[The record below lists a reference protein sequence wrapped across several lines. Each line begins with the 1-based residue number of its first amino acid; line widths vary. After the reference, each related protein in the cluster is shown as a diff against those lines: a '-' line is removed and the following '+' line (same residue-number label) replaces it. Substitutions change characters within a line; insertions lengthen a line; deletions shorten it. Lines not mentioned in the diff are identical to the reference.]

1 MSREDVAAVA
11 RALLYEGYML
21 YPYRPSSVKNRQR
34 FNFGVI
40 YPERHNRGQDAVDPW
55 LMQTECLVLGD
66 AGPVVDVEVG
76 FLHLVTRTILLTPD
90 AGATEPAEV
99 DRLVVGDRVYQTWQ
113 EAVER
118 RVRVERLALAELA
131 ALDGRIATRPFA
143 FPDTDERE
151 PIPAPGGGTAGFIRR
166 RQAAIAGEIQ
176 VEVRPAAAN
185 CAVVGVRI
193 MNRTDARPDSARR
206 EDVLAHCLVSAH
218 TILTVEQGEFVS
230 LLDPPE
236 ELREAAAGC
245 RNLNT
250 WPVLAGTAPA
260 RDTMLS
266 SPIILYDYPEIA
278 PQSAGDLFDGTE
290 IDEILSLRIMTLS
303 DDERR
308 EIAQSDEHARLLL
321 ERTESLAAEELMS
334 LHGVMRPVGPGRR
347 G

>member
-1 MSREDVAAVA
+1 MSREQVAAVA

-40 YPERHNRGQDAVDPW
+40 YPEAHSRRQDGTDPC
-55 LMQTECLVLGD
+55 LMQTECVILHQT
-66 AGPVVDVEVG
+66 GPVIGVEVG
-76 FLHLVTRTILLTPD
+76 FLHLVTRTIALAPA
-90 AGATEPAEV
+90 AGSGEAVEV
-99 DRLVVGDRVYQTWQ
+99 DRLVVGDRVYHAWQ

-118 RVRVERLALAELA
+118 RIQVEHLGLGELA
-131 ALDGRIATRPFA
+131 GHPASSTFG

-151 PIPAPGGGTAGFIRR
+151 PIPGPSGGTAGFVRR
-166 RQAAIAGEIQ
+166 RQTAVAGEIQ
-176 VEVRPAAAN
+176 VELRPAGAGAS
-185 CAVVGVRI
+185 VLTVRI
-193 MNRTDARPDSARR
+193 LNRTAAGPDMARR
-206 EDVLAHCLVSAH
+206 EDILARCLVSAH
-218 TILTVEQGEFVS
+218 TILTVEGGEFVS
-230 LLDPPE
+230 LLDPPAGLAE
-236 ELREAAAGC
+236 VAAGC

-250 WPVLAGTAPA
+250 WPVLGGTPPA
-260 RDTMLS
+260 RDTVLS

-278 PQSAGDLFDGTE
+278 PESAGDLFDGTE

-321 ERTESLAAEELMS
+321 ERTESLAAEQLMS
-334 LHGVMRPVGPGRR
+334 LHGVMRPGGPGRR

>member
-40 YPERHNRGQDAVDPW
+40 YPEQYSRGQDAVDPW

-76 FLHLVTRTILLTPD
+76 FLHLVTRTILLAPE
-90 AGATEPAEV
+90 ASATEPVEV
-99 DRLVVGDRVYQTWQ
+99 DRLVVGDRIYQTWQ

-118 RVRVERLALAELA
+118 RVRVEGLQLA
-131 ALDGRIATRPFA
+131 ALVGQVTTRPFA
-143 FPDTDERE
+143 FPDTDEHE
-151 PIPAPGGGTAGFIRR
+151 PIHASGGGTAGFIRR
-166 RQAAIAGEIQ
+166 RQAAVAGEIQ
-176 VEVRPAAAN
+176 VEVRAGGAN
-185 CAVVGVRI
+185 CAVIGVRI
-193 MNRTDARPDSARR
+193 MNRTDAGPDPARR
-206 EDVLAHCLVSAH
+206 EDVLAHCLVSVH

-230 LLDPPE
+230 LLDPPA
-236 ELREAAAGC
+236 ELRALAAQC

-250 WPVLAGTAPA
+250 WPVLAGTPPV

-266 SPIILYDYPEIA
+266 SPIILYDYPEVA
-278 PQSAGDLFDGTE
+278 PESAGDLFDGTE

-308 EIAQSDEHARLLL
+308 EIAQSDERARLLL
-321 ERTESLAAEELMS
+321 ERTESLAAEQLMS
-334 LHGVMRPVGPGRR
+334 LHGVMRPGGRGRR
-347 G
+347 A

>member
-11 RALLYEGYML
+11 RTLLYEGYLL

-40 YPERHNRGQDAVDPW
+40 YPERYSRGQDAVDPW
-55 LMQTECLVLGD
+55 LMQTECLVLGG
-66 AGPVVDVEVG
+66 AAPVVDVEVG
-76 FLHLVTRTILLTPD
+76 FLHLVTRTILLAPD
-90 AGATEPAEV
+90 VGASEPLEV
-99 DRLVVGDRVYQTWQ
+99 DRLVVGDRIYQTWQ

-118 RVRVERLALAELA
+118 RVRVERLELAELE
-131 ALDGRIATRPFA
+131 GRVTARPFA

-166 RQAAIAGEIQ
+166 RQTAIAGEIQ
-176 VEVRPAAAN
+176 VEVRQAAAN

-206 EDVLAHCLVSAH
+206 EDVLAQCLVSAH

-245 RNLNT
+245 HNLNT

-278 PQSAGDLFDGTE
+278 PESAGDLFDGTE

-308 EIAQSDEHARLLL
+308 EIAQSDERARLLL
-321 ERTESLAAEELMS
+321 ERTESLAAEQLMS
-334 LHGVMRPVGPGRR
+334 LHGVMRPGGPGRR

>member
-1 MSREDVAAVA
+1 MSRDDVAAVA
-11 RALLYEGYML
+11 RTLLYEGYLL

-40 YPERHNRGQDAVDPW
+40 YPERYGRGQDDVDPW
-55 LMQTECLVLGD
+55 LMQTECLVLGG

-76 FLHLVTRTILLTPD
+76 FLQLVTRTILLAPE
-90 AGATEPAEV
+90 AGATGPVEV

-118 RVRVERLALAELA
+118 RVRIERLELAELE
-131 ALDGRIATRPFA
+131 GRVTARLFA
-143 FPDTDERE
+143 FPATDERE
-151 PIPAPGGGTAGFIRR
+151 PIPTPGGGTAGFIRR

-176 VEVRPAAAN
+176 VEVRAAAAN
-185 CAVVGVRI
+185 GAVLAVRI
-193 MNRTDARPDSARR
+193 MNRTDARPDPARR

-218 TILTVEQGEFVS
+218 TIITVEQGEFVS
-230 LLDPPE
+230 LLDPPD
-236 ELREAAAGC
+236 ELRQVAAEC

-278 PQSAGDLFDGTE
+278 PESAGDLFDGTE

-303 DDERR
+303 DAERR
-308 EIAQSDEHARLLL
+308 EIAQTDERARLLL
-321 ERTESLAAEELMS
+321 ERTESLAAEQLMS
-334 LHGVMRPVGPGRR
+334 LHGVMRLGGRGRR

>member
-40 YPERHNRGQDAVDPW
+40 YPEQYSRGQDDVDPW
-55 LMQTECLVLGD
+55 LMQTECLVLGG

-76 FLHLVTRTILLTPD
+76 FLHLVTRTILLAPD
-90 AGATEPAEV
+90 AGATEPVEV
-99 DRLVVGDRVYQTWQ
+99 DRLVVGDRIYHTWQ

-118 RVRVERLALAELA
+118 RVRVERLRLVDLVGQAT
-131 ALDGRIATRPFA
+131 TRPFA

-166 RQAAIAGEIQ
+166 RQTAIAGEIQ
-176 VEVRPAAAN
+176 VEVRPVGAT
-185 CAVVGVRI
+185 CAVIGVRI
-193 MNRTDARPDSARR
+193 TNRTDALPDPARR

-230 LLDPPE
+230 LLDPPA
-236 ELREAAAGC
+236 ELREPAAGC

-250 WPVLAGTAPA
+250 WPVLAGTPPA

-278 PQSAGDLFDGTE
+278 PESAGDLFDGTE

-308 EIAQSDEHARLLL
+308 EIAQSDERARLLL
-321 ERTESLAAEELMS
+321 ERTESLAAEQLMS
-334 LHGVMRPVGPGRR
+334 LHGVMRPGGRGRR
-347 G
+347 A